1 LEFIIH
7 EYLTNNLTKYILLA
21 HQPLLELVPLGR
33 VPLERV
39 PLGRVVLTEVVVLV
53 EVVELTD
60 VVTLVVLLV
69 LTVELVMDTVE
80 LGNVTLPPST

>member
-1 LEFIIH
+1 
-7 EYLTNNLTKYILLA
+7 
-21 HQPLLELVPLGR
+21 LGR
-33 VPLERV
+33 VPL
-39 PLGRVVLTEVVVLV
+39 LMVVLTEVVVLV
-53 EVVELTD
+53 EVVELT